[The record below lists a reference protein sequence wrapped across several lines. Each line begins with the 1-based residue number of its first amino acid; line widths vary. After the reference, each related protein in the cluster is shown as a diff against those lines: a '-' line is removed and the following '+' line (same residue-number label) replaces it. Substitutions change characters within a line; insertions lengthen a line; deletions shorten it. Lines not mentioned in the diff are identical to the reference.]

1 MWSSGQDVSITEKTP
16 EKRLRYS
23 MPPAQVVSRVL
34 HDVKDTYTSID
45 GFSLP
50 IRPYEGMVS
59 RCKEIY
65 SNSDNV
71 STVSKIVVNGN
82 LYYIFRYCYL
92 SLTLQ
97 KPRRDDME
105 RYHMM
110 LAQNLMVLLGQLPL
124 TMEPSDENAEALL
137 LGVSSLIYVLIF
149 LN

>member
-1 MWSSGQDVSITEKTP
+1 
-16 EKRLRYS
+16 